1 MQTMNGMARRADG
14 RNPLMLAACAMAGG
28 ALFAVTAACAT
39 AGATL
44 NSGVGDRLMDE
55 APYYA
60 GRWGVARDAR
70 VAHLPISYQ
79 RGAAHEAIF
88 DPEGGPGTPVAE
100 LLREMNAYLDS
111 LGVSSRLVG
120 EIPRR
125 GVPDVQFG
133 CEQTPHGE
141 CASESRAVSVA
152 GKPWMRLAVA
162 RPSERWIAA
171 ARGAMDDAGA
181 DYALVIT
188 LEVGQYWAHQRNF
201 RGDKEVRLGTGHVQR
216 VPWLTSLDQP
226 VQVLQLTGALV
237 GRDGRAVRIGAEGL
251 LARPTPLLA
260 SAIGAQ
266 GLIGD
271 EHVRRLRTSRRTEL
285 AGEPLVWQ
293 VALENLVAELTA
305 P

>member
-1 MQTMNGMARRADG
+1 MQAMNWKLRHADG
-14 RNPLMLAACAMAGG
+14 RNPLLLVACATAAGAMF
-28 ALFAVTAACAT
+28 ALTGACAT

-44 NSGVGDRLMDE
+44 NSGVGDRLMEE

-60 GRWGVARDAR
+60 GRWGVVRDAR
-70 VAHLPISYQ
+70 VAHLPITYQ
-79 RGAAHEAIF
+79 RGAAQEAIF

-111 LGVSSRLVG
+111 IGVSTRLAG
-120 EIPRR
+120 EIPGR
-125 GVPDVQFG
+125 GTPDVQFG
-133 CEQTPHGE
+133 CEQTPQGE
-141 CASESRAVSVA
+141 CASESRDIAVS

-171 ARGAMDDAGA
+171 TRSAMDDAGA
-181 DYALVIT
+181 EYALVIT
-188 LEVGQYWAHQRNF
+188 LEVGQYWAHQRNL
-201 RGDKEVRLGTGHVQR
+201 RGDKEVRLGTDHSAR

-260 SAIGAQ
+260 SAVGAQ

-271 EHVRRLRTSRRTEL
+271 EHVRRLRTTRRTEL
-285 AGEPLVWQ
+285 AGTPLVWQ
-293 VALENLVAELTA
+293 VALEHLVAELMA
-305 P
+305 R

>member
-1 MQTMNGMARRADG
+1 MQTMNGLVRRIDG
-14 RNPLMLAACAMAGG
+14 RISRVLAACA
-28 ALFAVTAACAT
+28 LFSLTGACAT

-60 GRWGVARDAR
+60 GRGGLAREAR

-79 RGAAHEAIF
+79 RGAAQEPIF
-88 DPEGGPGTPVAE
+88 DPEGGPGTPVAV

-111 LGVSSRLVG
+111 IGASERLETAG
-120 EIPRR
+120 FPAR
-125 GVPDVQFG
+125 GWPDVQFS
-133 CEQTPHGE
+133 CEQGPRVE
-141 CASESRAVSVA
+141 CASESREVSVA
-152 GKPWMRLAVA
+152 GKPWMRLAVG

-171 ARGAMDDAGA
+171 ARGAMDDADA

-201 RGDKEVRLGTGHVQR
+201 RGDKEVRLGTDHVQR

-271 EHVRRLRTSRRTEL
+271 DHVRRLRTSRRTEL

-305 P
+305 R